1 MEEITTGV
9 PQPDEGTRPSTSILA
24 EREVSRPLKF
34 TEPDTGFGSPLVAS
48 VVANTPQEVQRT
60 EAVDLGETANP
71 TPDVAA
77 PKGPITEAQYRK
89 MRGQYFTVRHIPL
102 TDCGHKMDVIN
113 EPRHRNCENC
123 FFQWMNF
130 HPQLVQTVDE
140 AWREHGQAFVIKLR
154 GRWFAK
160 MFGRYMAT
168 VIAFKKQEEAEHE
181 NRSIG
186 GITEEGTVGG
196 DIGAIGTALEGGQA
210 ESAPVSPEE
219 SQ

>member
-1 MEEITTGV
+1 MEITETGV
-9 PQPDEGTRPSTSILA
+9 PQSDEGTRPEPA
-24 EREVSRPLKF
+24 VCNEEAVSLTLKF
-34 TEPDTGFGSPLVAS
+34 TEPDTCFGSPLVAS
-48 VVANTPQEVQRT
+48 VVADTPQEVQRA
-60 EAVDLGETANP
+60 EVDLGETANP
-71 TPDVAA
+71 TPDVEA
-77 PKGPITEAQYRK
+77 PKGPITESQLRAL
-89 MRGQYFTVRHIPL
+89 RGKYFTVRHIPL

-168 VIAFKKQEEAEHE
+168 VIAFKKQEEAERE

-186 GITEEGTVGG
+186 GINEEGTVGG
-196 DIGAIGTALEGGQA
+196 DPSISGTAFEGGQA
-210 ESAPVSPEE
+210 QIPAVSPEE